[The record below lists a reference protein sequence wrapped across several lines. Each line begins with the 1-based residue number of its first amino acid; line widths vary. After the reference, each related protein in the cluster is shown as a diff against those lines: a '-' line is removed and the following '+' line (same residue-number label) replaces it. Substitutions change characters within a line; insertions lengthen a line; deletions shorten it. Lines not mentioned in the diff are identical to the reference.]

1 MKGPRPTGLC
11 WYQAR
16 RLIQTPVSSCVSPEK
31 GLVSL
36 NQGQAGQEGER
47 TLPLT
52 VAEGAGQNRHLRA
65 RGHLPQS
72 AGCTQSALQPVP
84 LPQPPSA
91 TPEQGQGQ
99 GWGRA
104 LPHPVRPGVLPP
116 CPHLTCCG
124 TSVWSPCWVGRAPLP
139 GEAASPPPARLTPCG
154 GVFWM
159 GGIRARPLP
168 RDVLPS
174 PRCPS
179 ARAGAVQQPG
189 LAPSA
194 ELDGVGESTAMPTG
208 CHVRVVFRALAGASE
223 GDFLKMFRVCTRM
236 EWPRAARTCT
246 QARSRRH
253 EAARKGKEGEK
264 MRCEVAPQP
273 GRWEMP
279 WFPHC
284 VGRRGRGRCRSPPS
298 VPGSIGLLRRAG
310 TLAKRLQLFCPRGR
324 QPCLLPSTRSH
335 SHAGE
340 RLGGAS
346 TEWGP
351 LKQGSAGGSQKAGH
365 KLLVSGRVAG
375 EQRAPMPLPVAPQ
388 GPVHGASPSCWA
400 ALPALARSTPLTPP
414 DSPMVPAQERPLE
427 HEAGARQG
435 SQRHL

>member
-16 RLIQTPVSSCVSPEK
+16 RLTQTPVSSCVSPEK

-65 RGHLPQS
+65 RGHLPPS

-104 LPHPVRPGVLPP
+104 LPDPVRPGVLPP

-124 TSVWSPCWVGRAPLP
+124 TSIWSPCWVGKAPLP
-139 GEAASPPPARLTPCG
+139 GEAASPPPARLTPRG

-168 RDVLPS
+168 REVLPS

-189 LAPSA
+189 LTPSV
-194 ELDGVGESTAMPTG
+194 ELDRVGKSTATPTG
-208 CHVRVVFRALAGASE
+208 CHVRVVFRALAGALE

-236 EWPRAARTCT
+236 EWPGAARTCT

-264 MRCEVAPQP
+264 MRCEVAPSP
-273 GRWEMP
+273 GGGKCRGSRTHPWEMQE
-279 WFPHC
+279 
-284 VGRRGRGRCRSPPS
+284 SPK
-298 VPGSIGLLRRAG
+298 RAG
-310 TLAKRLQLFCPRGR
+310 QHRAAAASGNTCQKASALLPQGQTTL
-324 QPCLLPSTRSH
+324 LLPSTRSH

-340 RLGGAS
+340 GLGGAS

-351 LKQGSAGGSQKAGH
+351 
-365 KLLVSGRVAG
+365 
-375 EQRAPMPLPVAPQ
+375 
-388 GPVHGASPSCWA
+388 
-400 ALPALARSTPLTPP
+400 
-414 DSPMVPAQERPLE
+414 
-427 HEAGARQG
+427 
-435 SQRHL
+435 